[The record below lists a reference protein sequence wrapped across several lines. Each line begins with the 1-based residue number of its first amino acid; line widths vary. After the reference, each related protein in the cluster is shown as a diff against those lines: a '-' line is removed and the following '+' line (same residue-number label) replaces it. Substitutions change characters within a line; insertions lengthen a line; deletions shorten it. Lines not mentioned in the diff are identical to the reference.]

1 MANPNGSSVTRR
13 VRGVTRLFAF
23 LVMAVVLALVFGYL
37 VMLLWNWL
45 MPAVFGAREV
55 TYWQAAGLILLA
67 RLLVGTS
74 SGGGGRRGKWRRE
87 SRQGRDYWKYYD
99 AWWKSEGKA
108 AFEAHAGHRRSAEG
122 SDDRRD

>member
-1 MANPNGSSVTRR
+1 LVAILVGAVSV
-13 VRGVTRLFAF
+13 
-23 LVMAVVLALVFGYL
+23 ALLFGYL

-74 SGGGGRRGKWRRE
+74 TGGGGRSGRWRQRE
-87 SRQGRDYWKYYD
+87 PRQDRDYWKHYD
-99 AWWKSEGKA
+99 AWWNSEGKA
-108 AFEAHAGHRRSAEG
+108 AFEAHAERQKSAEC
-122 SDDRRD
+122 SDDGRN